1 MKEMTLTDSTTSK
14 TWNHEYISSPF
25 SENSNF
31 GETDVTVLSGN
42 VYTDYVYRKR
52 IWTNIFGHLTADE
65 FAELWGFVQRQYTT
79 NRYPLLTLS
88 DGSATNIP
96 VKISISKKDV
106 INLCG
111 DVEGIT
117 LTMVETGQNLGQ

>member
-52 IWTNIFGHLTADE
+52 VWTNIFGHLTTDE
-65 FAELWGFVQRQYTT
+65 FAELWGFIQGNIRLIDIRCLHYLTAQ
-79 NRYPLLTLS
+79 LLMS
-88 DGSATNIP
+88 
-96 VKISISKKDV
+96 
-106 INLCG
+106 
-111 DVEGIT
+111 
-117 LTMVETGQNLGQ
+117 Q